1 MFGIKEM
8 LEAEFRHGVEYGKSL
23 QKNEQLEDANRRQE
37 YLFDEG
43 KRTGYDRGSLD
54 GFNKGYKVGFED
66 GKIEGK
72 YEGIEEIDIDDL
84 IREAATG
91 AERVKRE
98 DVVKG
103 VTA

>member
-8 LEAEFRHGVEYGKSL
+8 LEAEYKRGIEYGKTL
-23 QKNEQLEDANRRQE
+23 QKAEQLEDANRRQE

-43 KRTGYDRGSLD
+43 KRAGYDRGSLD

-72 YEGIEEIDIDDL
+72 YEGIDEIDIDDL

-91 AERVKRE
+91 AERVKRD
-98 DVVKG
+98 DVVKW
-103 VTA
+103 VTE

>member
-1 MFGIKEM
+1 MFKEL
-8 LEAEFRHGVEYGKSL
+8 LEAEYRRGFDAGIQY

-43 KRTGYDRGSLD
+43 KKLGYDKGAAD
-54 GFNKGYKVGFED
+54 GFGKGYHVGFED

-72 YEGIEEIDIDDL
+72 YGDVEEIKIDDL
-84 IREAATG
+84 IEEQPVIG
-91 AERVKRE
+91 KERVRRSE
-98 DVVKG
+98 